1 MSSTPNTTAVA
12 LPSAA
17 PHTRPLTG
25 RQERYARCVAA
36 GMSYAEAFRQGGLVA
51 STVGSQSQQISDLN
65 RNPGVRARVREL
77 RAAVDAEI
85 VSTLTE
91 RMAWL
96 RLIINADP
104 EELSRV
110 VVDPCDHCWSTALV
124 AEAWA
129 AHFDPS
135 PFAEERPPQPNTTKP
150 RAGCTHCK
158 GRGYQRVELT
168 PTDELSP
175 EGRALFKG
183 ASQDKD
189 GVITISTQSK
199 SEAAEMLNK
208 LQGAYVSRSMN
219 FNATV
224 NMSTAREM
232 NPADLASLIASFDT

>member
-1 MSSTPNTTAVA
+1 MSSTPNTTAVT
-12 LPSAA
+12 LPV
-17 PHTRPLTG
+17 PVLEPRPLTA

-36 GMSYAEAFRQGGLVA
+36 GMSYAEAFRQGRLVA
-51 STVGSQSQQISDLN
+51 STPGSMHKQIADLN
-65 RNPGVRARVREL
+65 RNPGVRARVRDL
-77 RAAVDAEI
+77 RSAVDAEV

-104 EELSRV
+104 EELSRI
-110 VVDPCDHCWSTALV
+110 VVDPCDHCWSTTLV

-129 AHFDPS
+129 AHFEPS
-135 PFAEERPPQPNTTKP
+135 PFADERPPQPNPMKP

-175 EGRALFKG
+175 EGRALFKS

-189 GVITISTQSK
+189 GVITISMQSK
-199 SEAAEMLNK
+199 SEAADMLNK

-219 FNATV
+219 LNANVTV
-224 NMSTAREM
+224 SA
-232 NPADLASLIASFDT
+232 AKDASPDEALRLFDAFGS